1 MAKWTI
7 DPANS
12 HQGFTGK
19 VEYGDKYGD
28 IRYEVHQDVD
38 AILAEVKRD
47 RELLQGPGKKQMGWR
62 KAFTIPDV
70 VAIEILEK
78 YDLDVH
84 DPAFFKDRDKMNKLK
99 RVIQTDYPYLLIS
112 T

>member
-7 DPANS
+7 NPENS
-12 HQGFTGK
+12 QGNLQGK
-19 VEYGDKYGD
+19 VEYGENYGD
-28 IRYEVHQDVD
+28 IRYSVEQDVSR
-38 AILAEVKRD
+38 ILEEVKRD
-47 RELLQGPGKKQMGWR
+47 KELLNSGGKKQMGWR
-62 KAFTIPDV
+62 KAFTIPDI

-84 DPAFFKDRDKMNKLK
+84 DPTFFHDQHKLAKLK

>member
-1 MAKWTI
+1 MAKWNI
-7 DPANS
+7 NPENS
-12 HQGFTGK
+12 HSGFTGQ
-19 VEYGDKYGD
+19 VEYGDNYGD
-28 IRYEVHQDVD
+28 IRYKVEQDVTSIID
-38 AILAEVKRD
+38 EVKRD

-62 KAFTIPDV
+62 KAFTIPDI

-84 DPAFFKDRDKMNKLK
+84 DPMFFHDSDKMAKLK
-99 RVIQTDYPYLLIS
+99 MIVRVDYPHLLIS